1 MKEVDFPMIIDEIDD
16 TINIQFKSFE
26 DIFLSL
32 LTNLYNSGALS
43 DDSKFLEYVQ
53 SDQDLESILIIEAS
67 VLAIEISE
75 SYDSMKKVY
84 DSKSIKTAVDEDLDE
99 LGAMFF
105 ERESAEA
112 SVVLIEFEPE
122 GDVEFPIIV
131 PEDFYASTDS
141 GVSFR
146 TVESAIINDSDSR
159 VELKSECTEVG
170 AIGNVLEGTIIN
182 MEEELHGIAS
192 IINQSKAYGGK
203 DEETDE
209 NYRKRLLNWKYSLE
223 KGTSDA
229 ITNAILTVK
238 EVDSYYLEPYWQGP
252 GTGRII
258 IDPPFD
264 EVINNVAEVVEDVKI
279 LNEDITI
286 EGVNYLNFTMEIV
299 LNVLFVN
306 ELSLT
311 DNEKELLLQKIINYI
326 LVYFNGGFN
335 FDGSTNKGLGLGV
348 DFIPFELAYYV
359 RSQVEELRSL
369 KIESLT
375 VDNEEIHINEDNS
388 VIIPPSMKAH
398 LSKENINLVLS

>member
-1 MKEVDFPMIIDEIDD
+1 MIIDEIDD

-43 DDSKFLEYVQ
+43 DDSKFLDYIQ

-84 DSKSIKTAVDEDLDE
+84 DSKSIKTAVGEDLDE

-112 SVVLIEFEPE
+112 SVVPIEFETE
-122 GDVEFPIIV
+122 TDVEFPIIV

-170 AIGNVLEGTIIN
+170 AIGNVLEGTIVN

-229 ITNAILTVK
+229 ISNAILTVK

-252 GTGRII
+252 GTGRVI

-279 LNEDITI
+279 LNEDITV

-311 DNEKELLLQKIINYI
+311 DNEKELLLQKIVNYI

-335 FDGSTNKGLGLGV
+335 LDGSTNKGLGLGV

>member
-1 MKEVDFPMIIDEIDD
+1 MIIDEIDD

>member
-1 MKEVDFPMIIDEIDD
+1 MIIDEIDD

-43 DDSKFLEYVQ
+43 DDSKFLDYIQ

-84 DSKSIKTAVDEDLDE
+84 DSKSIKTAVGEDLDE

-112 SVVLIEFEPE
+112 SVVPIEFEPE
-122 GDVEFPIIV
+122 TDVEFPIIV

-170 AIGNVLEGTIIN
+170 AIGNVLEGTIVN

-229 ITNAILTVK
+229 ISNAILTVK

-252 GTGRII
+252 GTGRVI

-279 LNEDITI
+279 LNEDITV

-311 DNEKELLLQKIINYI
+311 DNEKELLLQKIVNYI

-335 FDGSTNKGLGLGV
+335 LDGSTNKGLGLGV

>member
-1 MKEVDFPMIIDEIDD
+1 MIIDEIDD

-43 DDSKFLEYVQ
+43 DDSKFLDYIQ

-84 DSKSIKTAVDEDLDE
+84 DSKSIKTAVGEDLDE

-112 SVVLIEFEPE
+112 SVVPIEFEPE
-122 GDVEFPIIV
+122 TDVEFPIIV

-170 AIGNVLEGTIIN
+170 AIGNVLEGTIVN

-229 ITNAILTVK
+229 ISNAILTVK

-252 GTGRII
+252 GTGRVI

-279 LNEDITI
+279 LNEDII
-286 EGVNYLNFTMEIV
+286 VEGVNYLNFTMEIV

-311 DNEKELLLQKIINYI
+311 DNEKELLLQKIVNYI

-335 FDGSTNKGLGLGV
+335 LDGSTNKGLGLGV